1 MTNFKETFSGRH
13 AILPVIH
20 VETQDQ
26 TLRNAEIAINAGCD
40 GVFLISMWGADHKAL
55 LQMHQVVHAKFP
67 GWWIGV
73 NFLDLQAKQVFGKL
87 KAGVSGVWVDN
98 AQINEHLIRQIEAEE
113 IALARVNSGWEG
125 LYFGG
130 VAFKHQKK
138 ASNPALVAK
147 KAVPYMDVI
156 TTSGEKTGSPPEVA
170 KIEAMKGA
178 IGNFPL
184 AIASG
189 ISPENVKDY
198 LDICDCFLTATSLL
212 IPGTESLNPNRV
224 KALVENVRWHE

>member
-1 MTNFKETFSGRH
+1 MTNFKETFRGRH

-26 TLRNAEIAINAGCD
+26 TLRNAEIAFKAGCH

-55 LQMHQVVHAKFP
+55 LQMHQVVRAEFP
-67 GWWIGV
+67 DWWIGV
-73 NFLDLQAKQVFGKL
+73 NFLGLQARQVFEKL
-87 KAGVSGVWVDN
+87 NAQVSGVWVDN
-98 AQINEHLIRQIEAEE
+98 AQIDEHLIRQTEAEE
-113 IALARVNSGWEG
+113 VVLARVNSGWRG

-130 VAFKHQKK
+130 IAFKYQKGV
-138 ASNPALVAK
+138 SDPALVAK

-156 TTSGEKTGSPPEVA
+156 TTSGEKTGSPPGIA
-170 KIEAMKGA
+170 KIAAMKGA

-212 IPGTESLNPNRV
+212 IPGTESFDPSRV
-224 KALVENVRWHE
+224 KALVENVRGHE